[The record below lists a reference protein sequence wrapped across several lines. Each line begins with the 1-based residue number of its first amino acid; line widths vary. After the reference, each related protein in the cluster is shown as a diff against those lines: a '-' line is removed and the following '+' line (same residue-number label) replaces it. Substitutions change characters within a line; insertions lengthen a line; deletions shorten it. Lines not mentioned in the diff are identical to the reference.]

1 MRYEQIFTLVILLTI
16 FTVSLFSA
24 KSLSEE
30 IQIPPW
36 IKNNAK
42 WWSEGQIGDN
52 DFVKG
57 IQYLIQSGIMKIPQ
71 TQSGYGSS
79 QQIPSWIKNNAGWWA
94 NGTITDNDFV
104 KGIQYLIQENIIQIK
119 KEQTMVLSSSAFEN
133 NGTIPSVYTCDGSGI
148 SPPLAIT
155 DVPKN
160 TQSLAL
166 IVEDPDAPS
175 GTVTHWI
182 VWNIPP
188 QKSQFIEGEKIGFPQ
203 GITVAGITGYKGPC
217 PPSGTHRYFFKLYA
231 LDTVLDLVD
240 GSIKDDLVQ
249 AMNGHIL
256 EQATLMGKYS
266 RT

>member
-1 MRYEQIFTLVILLTI
+1 MKYRRIIGLVILFII
-16 FTVSLFSA
+16 FAATLFST
-24 KSLSEE
+24 KSLAEE

-36 IKNNAK
+36 VKNNAK

-94 NGTITDNDFV
+94 NGTITDDDFV

-119 KEQTMVLSSSAFEN
+119 TEQVMVLSSLAFN
-133 NGTIPSVYTCDGSGI
+133 
-148 SPPLAIT
+148 
-155 DVPKN
+155 
-160 TQSLAL
+160 
-166 IVEDPDAPS
+166 
-175 GTVTHWI
+175 
-182 VWNIPP
+182 
-188 QKSQFIEGEKIGFPQ
+188 QFAQGEKIDFPQ
-203 GITVAGITGYKGPC
+203 GITIAGTTGYKGPC

-240 GSIKDDLVQ
+240 GSTKDNLVH
-249 AMNGHIL
+249 AMDGHIL

-266 RT
+266 KT

>member
-1 MRYEQIFTLVILLTI
+1 MKYERIFGLVMLITI
-16 FTVSLFSA
+16 FTVSSFSTT
-24 KSLSEE
+24 SLAEE

-57 IQYLIQSGIMKIPQ
+57 IQYLIQ
-71 TQSGYGSS
+71 
-79 QQIPSWIKNNAGWWA
+79 
-94 NGTITDNDFV
+94 
-104 KGIQYLIQENIIQIK
+104 ENIIQIK
-119 KEQTMVLSSSAFEN
+119 MEQVMVLSSSAFEN

-148 SPPLAIT
+148 SPPLEIT
-155 DVPKN
+155 NVPKN
-160 TQSLAL
+160 AQSLAL
-166 IVEDPDAPS
+166 IVEDPDVPS

-182 VWNIPP
+182 IWNIPP
-188 QKSQFIEGEKIGFPQ
+188 QKSQFAEDEKIDFPQ
-203 GITVAGITGYKGPC
+203 GITVAGTTGYKVPC

-231 LDTVLDLVD
+231 LDTMLDLGD
-240 GSIKDDLVQ
+240 GSTKDNLVH
-249 AMNGHIL
+249 AMDGHIL